1 MTYARKFPTSFR
13 IQKGAYHDLHTGNA
27 GPDKPGAGGDG
38 VPDGQAPQEEAQGAA
53 GAEKEGGGRGM
64 RLNEL
69 LGLMDADE
77 KVQLIYPDG
86 EKLTGT
92 AGRLFQLLGEAEVVS
107 IGTEPFRVWILE

>member
-1 MTYARKFPTSFR
+1 
-13 IQKGAYHDLHTGNA
+13 
-27 GPDKPGAGGDG
+27 
-38 VPDGQAPQEEAQGAA
+38 
-53 GAEKEGGGRGM
+53 M

-92 AGRLFQLLGEAEVVS
+92 AGRLFQLLGEAEAS
-107 IGTEPFRVWILE
+107 AQSPSGFGFWNKKSRSPTGIGKAAKKQLQDKDNKNGGNCQSHTAWNFLVQRKRNHV

>member
-1 MTYARKFPTSFR
+1 
-13 IQKGAYHDLHTGNA
+13 
-27 GPDKPGAGGDG
+27 
-38 VPDGQAPQEEAQGAA
+38 
-53 GAEKEGGGRGM
+53 M

-107 IGTEPFRVWILE
+107 IGTEPFRVWIRE